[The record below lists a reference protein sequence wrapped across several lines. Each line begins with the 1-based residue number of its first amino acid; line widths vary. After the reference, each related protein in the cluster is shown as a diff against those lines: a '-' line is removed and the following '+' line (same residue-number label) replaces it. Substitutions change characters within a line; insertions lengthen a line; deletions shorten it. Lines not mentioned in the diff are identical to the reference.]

1 VDAKMIARLE
11 KSFEQRSLGYHPFI
25 RPQFVTSALPASHLG
40 SQTGAALVIL
50 PPPEGEEGNT
60 LYAAGVGF
68 VDGGIRFG
76 RWVGLDAGIGGA
88 AGVGGRGGEALDFG
102 ASASWNWRAS
112 AVVRMLQSRTTALS
126 IRPLI
131 RGSNGTGLSLRP
143 GLKAIAAQA
152 QGDDSLDFNEASRY
166 MVTQT
171 WTAGGVVHLS
181 LAQSIGRHLGLQV
194 SLGGGASAVGAS
206 TYDGEEQTSRASQA
220 EVDGGFAL
228 SFDANP
234 VPFALQLEYD
244 VDVGI
249 GLGDLSGNTGVGHNI
264 GLGLYLNGMTNTFGL
279 ELAATL
285 GAITQLNARL
295 GYRAYF

>member
-1 VDAKMIARLE
+1 
-11 KSFEQRSLGYHPFI
+11 
-25 RPQFVTSALPASHLG
+25 
-40 SQTGAALVIL
+40 
-50 PPPEGEEGNT
+50 
-60 LYAAGVGF
+60 
-68 VDGGIRFG
+68 
-76 RWVGLDAGIGGA
+76 
-88 AGVGGRGGEALDFG
+88 
-102 ASASWNWRAS
+102 
-112 AVVRMLQSRTTALS
+112 MLQSRTTALS

-181 LAQSIGRHLGLQV
+181 LAQSIGRHLGLAGPAGLLLAV
-194 SLGGGASAVGAS
+194 VGAGPDS
-206 TYDGEEQTSRASQA
+206 ARTAAQGDLQA